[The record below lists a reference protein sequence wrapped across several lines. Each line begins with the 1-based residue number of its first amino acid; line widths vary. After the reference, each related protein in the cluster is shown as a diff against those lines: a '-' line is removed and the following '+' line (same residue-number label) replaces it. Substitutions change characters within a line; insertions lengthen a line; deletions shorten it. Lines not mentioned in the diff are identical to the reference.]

1 MTDRRI
7 SDQALA
13 EIVRSESGLIVA
25 ALYRRIGDFDIAEE
39 SVQDAVIAAL
49 RTWRVDGVPPNPG
62 AWLSLTARR
71 QAIDRLRR
79 SEREQR
85 AGTALRHSQRRALL
99 LAESD
104 ADPAG
109 GEERGDHADDERIPM
124 LFGCCHPALRVEAR
138 LTLMLRA
145 VVGLTTPQIARAF
158 LVSEPTMA
166 QRLVRAKRKIVAAGI
181 GFDVPAGDQRP
192 GRLDDVLTAIS
203 LAYNAGYLSPTSRD
217 LTDDAIWL
225 AELVT
230 RSLPDE
236 PEAWGLLALLTALD
250 ARSGTRFD
258 AEGRLVL
265 LAIRTGR
272 VGIGSPSPEPRAM
285 WSGRRPA
292 ADPGATSCRRRSRR
306 ATRRRP
312 LGRTPTGCRS

>member
-1 MTDRRI
+1 
-7 SDQALA
+7 
-13 EIVRSESGLIVA
+13 
-25 ALYRRIGDFDIAEE
+25 
-39 SVQDAVIAAL
+39 
-49 RTWRVDGVPPNPG
+49 
-62 AWLSLTARR
+62 
-71 QAIDRLRR
+71 
-79 SEREQR
+79 
-85 AGTALRHSQRRALL
+85 
-99 LAESD
+99 
-104 ADPAG
+104 
-109 GEERGDHADDERIPM
+109 M

-181 GFDVPAGDQRP
+181 SFDVPAGDQRP